1 MRPSQGAENAASA
14 LPPSHASSFRT
25 ITVGAGIA
33 PAQPFGSRTL
43 PPVGTCTPPCRW
55 LCYYYSTVL
64 PICKCCR
71 PPSAKTPRHDKAAQ
85 PPLRLEM
92 PARSGAFSG
101 AAPREMRAA
110 DAGFGKGQ
118 PDAGTGTD
126 RKKRRRQRHR
136 ANGTSA
142 RTFPVSESLPPTR
155 AAGTSGRSRRRPR
168 DVYPEHCHCA
178 AAANVVGY

>member
-1 MRPSQGAENAASA
+1 MLLPSGLSPSVQELHLLSLSARGLYRRWGLAPRPEDGYATIIARFCRYASA
-14 LPPSHASSFRT
+14 
-25 ITVGAGIA
+25 VGR
-33 PAQPFGSRTL
+33 PAQ
-43 PPVGTCTPPCRW
+43 
-55 LCYYYSTVL
+55 
-64 PICKCCR
+64 
-71 PPSAKTPRHDKAAQ
+71 KTPRHEKAAQ

-142 RTFPVSESLPPTR
+142 RTFPVSENLPPTR